1 MAGEHGVAGG
11 GERLPGLDQQASQAV
26 LSPSRLR
33 AVAATGLLDT
43 APEEAFDRYSRL
55 ASTLLGTPLSFV
67 TVVDDT
73 RSFWKSCIGVESD
86 DPADRQ
92 NTVQE
97 SFCQYVVASGKPLVV
112 DDAATDPRTRDNP
125 SVRSMGVAAWAGWPV
140 WSPDGEVLGTF
151 CVVDTTPRTWTER
164 DEQVLET
171 LSQAVAGEIA
181 LRASRDEAYAAAE
194 DLRRA
199 NQALSG
205 LARTLQESLLP
216 PRLPD
221 PPGLEVAARYLPG
234 KGGAQVVGDF
244 YDVFPLASGRWGA
257 LIGDVCGHGVDA
269 ARTTALARH
278 TIRTAALAEP
288 APSRV
293 LGVLNDA
300 LLARDEDDQEFV
312 SAVYAVLTP
321 LPDGGVGVVVSR
333 AGHPSPVVHRA
344 GAQVEAVADGGL
356 LLGVLPDVRLP
367 ETTLTLAPRDALVL
381 FTDGLTEQP
390 DPAGRQWGEAA
401 LRAVVRRG
409 QPTAGATADAV
420 VDGMLAHAAA
430 EETRDDAAVL
440 VLRVR

>member
-1 MAGEHGVAGG
+1 MAGDQNGAEGDV
-11 GERLPGLDQQASQAV
+11 RLPGLDPQAAQAV

-33 AVAATGLLDT
+33 AVAATGLLDS

-112 DDAATDPRTRDNP
+112 DDAVTDPRTRDNP
-125 SVRSMGVAAWAGWPV
+125 SVRTMGVAAWAGWPV

-151 CVVDTTPRTWTER
+151 CVVDTTPRAWTSR

-194 DLRRA
+194 DLRRVNA
-199 NQALSG
+199 SLG
-205 LARTLQESLLP
+205 RLARTLQESLLP
-216 PRLPD
+216 PRLPR
-221 PPGLEVAARYLPG
+221 PPAFDVAARYLPG
-234 KGGAQVVGDF
+234 RGGAQVVGDF
-244 YDVFPLASGRWGA
+244 YDVFPIGRDRWGA
-257 LIGDVCGHGVDA
+257 MIGDVCGHGVDA
-269 ARTTALARH
+269 AKTTALARH
-278 TIRTAALAEP
+278 TIRTAALGEP
-288 APSRV
+288 SPGRV

-321 LPDGGVGVVVSR
+321 LPDGGVGAVVAR
-333 AGHPSPVVHRA
+333 AGHPSPVVRRA
-344 GAQVEAVADGGL
+344 GGGVETVADGGL
-356 LLGVLPDVRLP
+356 LLGVLPDVRIA
-367 ETTLTLAPRDALVL
+367 EAALTLAPGDSVVL
-381 FTDGLTEQP
+381 FTDGFTEQP
-390 DPAGRQWGEAA
+390 DRRGTQWGDAA
-401 LRAVVRRG
+401 LHAAVRAAAPTALATAEAVV
-409 QPTAGATADAV
+409 AGL
-420 VDGMLAHAAA
+420 LAHAAGDVI
-430 EETRDDAAVL
+430 RDDAAVL
-440 VLRVR
+440 VLGVR